1 MKRARPKR
9 ILLNRLH
16 LADCIGPEGMARL
29 PDASVDMILCDLPY
43 GTTDCAWD
51 VIIPFIPLWKE
62 YERVIK
68 PNGAIVLF
76 ASQPFT
82 SVLTCSNLKLYRD
95 RWVWV
100 KNKATGAMQGG
111 RKNPK
116 MPLNACEDILVFYK
130 RQPVFNPQMTTG
142 HRPTNPAK
150 NLGQSEVYRMSS
162 GTVTAG
168 GDTDRMPLDVLYFP
182 VVNNDDPERIH
193 PSQKPVPLLR
203 YLIRT
208 YTHPGAVVLDNCAG
222 SGATAV
228 ACIEEQRAFICFE
241 DKPAIYTKAK
251 RRIKRAQAQLQLFI
265 EPARPNAPA
274 RAIAQLALL

>member
-1 MKRARPKR
+1 
-9 ILLNRLH
+9 
-16 LADCIGPEGMARL
+16 MARL

-51 VIIPFIPLWKE
+51 VVIPFIPLWKE

-82 SVLTCSNLKLYRD
+82 SLLTCSNLKLYRD

-100 KNKATGAMQGG
+100 KNKATGHLQSG
-111 RKNPK
+111 RKKPK

-130 RQPVFNPQMTTG
+130 KQPVFNPQITTG
-142 HRPTNPAK
+142 HIPTNASK
-150 NLGQSEVYRMSS
+150 HLGNTQVFRTS
-162 GTVTAG
+162 GGTETKG
-168 GDTDRMPLDVLYFP
+168 GDTDRMPMDVLYFP

-193 PSQKPVPLLR
+193 PTQKPVALLR

-208 YTHPGAVVLDNCAG
+208 YTHPGAVVLDNAAG

-228 ACIEEQRAFICFE
+228 ACIEEQRHFICFE
-241 DKPAIYTKAK
+241 DKPAIYTKAN
-251 RRIKRAQAQLQLFI
+251 RRIKRAKAQLQLFPQLRTTRPPVRQP
-265 EPARPNAPA
+265 EPAQ
-274 RAIAQLALL
+274 IALEI